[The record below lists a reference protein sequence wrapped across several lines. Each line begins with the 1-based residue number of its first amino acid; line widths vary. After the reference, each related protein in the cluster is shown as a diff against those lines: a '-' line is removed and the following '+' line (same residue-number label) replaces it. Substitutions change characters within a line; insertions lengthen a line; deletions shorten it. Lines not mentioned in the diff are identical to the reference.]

1 MASNRRYTSQFSR
14 SWERQPVR
22 LMSSWTQTGLGTVN
36 ALTNQGLTYTSALFG
51 ALGAAITIRLLDP
64 LASGAALSISVS
76 GSAITA
82 HLATSAGVAA
92 TASLATTTPIVLT
105 SVATGSARNT
115 TTVHTVVNA
124 AAANPTNT
132 VLAAITGTSAAIII
146 TITPNDGTNNSA
158 TPVNITAAQLTELI
172 NTGLIS
178 GKVITLTDA
187 SSLRILQTATGG
199 GAVNLASGGEG
210 DNKTATF
217 SGGITAGAITTTAT
231 LLAAAMAAST
241 PAAALVTVTGS
252 GSSPVT
258 ALAATHLSGGTDSA
272 FTQLASFAGM
282 TLLQL
287 GTGLY
292 RVSLRN
298 SYAALLSPSIDLQR
312 ATAVDLLPQI
322 VSSDTQTAQT
332 VEFRMLAGATPTN
345 MTTSDKITIGLTLR
359 NSANSTGSP
368 I

>member
-1 MASNRRYTSQFSR
+1 MASNRRYTSQFSW

-22 LMSSWTQTGLGTVN
+22 LMSCWTQTGLGGVA
-36 ALTNQGLTYTSALFG
+36 ALTDQGLTYTSSLFG
-51 ALGAAITIRLLDP
+51 ALGNAITVALLDP
-64 LASGAALSISVS
+64 GASGQALSVSVS
-76 GSAITA
+76 GSAISA

-92 TASLATTTPIVLT
+92 TASLATTSAITLT
-105 SVATGSARNT
+105 SAATGSARNT
-115 TTVHTVVNA
+115 TTFKTVVNA

-132 VLAAITGTSAAIII
+132 VLFAFTGTAAAIIC

-158 TPVNITAAQLTELI
+158 TPVTVTSANLVQLITAGI
-172 NTGLIS
+172 ITGKFPTI
-178 GKVITLTDA
+178 TDA
-187 SSLRILQTATGG
+187 SSFRILQTATGG
-199 GAVNLASGGEG
+199 NTTVLTTGGNG
-210 DNKTATF
+210 DNVTATF

-231 LLAAAMAAST
+231 LLSAAMAAS
-241 PAAALVTVTGS
+241 PAAAALVTTTGS
-252 GSSPVT
+252 GSSALT
-258 ALAATHLSGGTDSA
+258 ALAATHLSGGTDST
-272 FTQLASFAGM
+272 FTQLVSFAGM

-287 GTGLY
+287 STGTY

-298 SYAALLSPSIDLQR
+298 SYAALLSPSINLQR

-322 VSSDTQTAQT
+322 QSSDTQTAQT
-332 VEFRMLAGATPTN
+332 VEFRLLATATPTN